1 MSHVFK
7 VVDAANIRPGQ
18 WYGGVASVAPFRMG
32 KRRSSCYDVLD
43 ARRLFTLTIVLS
55 CCAVRI
61 ELILVKR

>member
-1 MSHVFK
+1 MCLKLWTRQIF
-7 VVDAANIRPGQ
+7 ALAQ